1 MTRLHQQR
9 GFTLFEIVITL
20 TVIAILAAIAIPSF
34 TRMIARVHAGDVAQ
48 SIDTGAVWAR
58 SYAISSSR
66 VVTYTP
72 NADCSWTAS
81 AGNSSRSGTA
91 VMPYGA
97 TCTAYNPQPIYFLPD
112 GSVVQAAT
120 GGLALTKTILFTVAG
135 GGKTWNITVD
145 PTALISKVA
154 TW

>member
-1 MTRLHQQR
+1 MNPPIRQQ

-20 TVIAILAAIAIPSF
+20 TVIAILAAIAIPAF
-34 TRMIARVHAGDVAQ
+34 DKAIARVHAGDTAQ
-48 SIDTGAVWAR
+48 AIETGATWAR

-66 VVTYTP
+66 LVTYTP

-81 AGNSSRSGTA
+81 AGNSTRSGKAT
-91 VMPYGA
+91 MPYGV
-97 TCTAYNPQPIYFLPD
+97 TCAAYNTSPIYFLPD

-120 GGLALTKTILFTVAG
+120 GEPVLTKTILFTVAG

-145 PTALISKVA
+145 PTALISEVV